1 MPMRHNLPFGIMR
14 EREQFVIEQT
24 PWRPWSFDKRGSQ
37 PADVDR
43 YQR

>member
-1 MPMRHNLPFGIMR
+1 VTRHDGSHDEGR
-14 EREQFVIEQT
+14 DDVFVIEQI